1 MAKTY
6 ILKSAILI
14 ISFLLSS
21 CSTVYKIK
29 IEWKDASA
37 ETEQEEILNISI
49 FQVKEIFKNYN
60 LTEKECTSKKKTE
73 DLENSQ
79 PCVLIVDVKKPLM
92 IEIQVTRYNGGSLL
106 KYSSNGLNSRLD
118 NKAKSQIYSVLLK
131 KYQKVSLL

>member
-1 MAKTY
+1 M
-6 ILKSAILI
+6 
-14 ISFLLSS
+14 SFLLSS

-29 IEWKDASA
+29 IEGQEAST

-49 FQVKEIFKNYN
+49 LQVKEIFKNYN
-60 LTEKECTSKKKTE
+60 LTERECTSKKQTVN
-73 DLENSQ
+73 LENSK

-92 IEIQVTRYNGGSLL
+92 IEIQVSRYNGGNLL
-106 KYSSNGLNSRLD
+106 KYSSNGLNSKLD